1 MLCAISSFIPTLT
14 EKNAGTH
21 LPASKTWKH
30 VPSVKMFTYII
41 LFFAELRLILAY
53 KIYSPLKP
61 VDFLHSATEKLMRD
75 SSMGLYRMNFYEF
88 IGNLK
93 HELSIS

>member
-1 MLCAISSFIPTLT
+1 MLCAISSFIPTLS
-14 EKNAGTH
+14 EKNAGTC

-30 VPSVKMFTYII
+30 VPDVKVFTCII
-41 LFFAELRLILAY
+41 LFFTELALILAY
-53 KIYSPLKP
+53 KTYSTLKP

-75 SSMGLYRMNFYEF
+75 SSTGLYRKNFYEF

-93 HELSIS
+93 HELSIL